1 MSWKKLEIPDKQ
13 ILSMTSEFQFNCR
26 WKLTLMTG
34 FLKTGNCKWY
44 IMVFFWTNLV
54 WRVFWYPFCVPYI
67 KFSIFGIL
75 ISAVG
80 SDPPLATL
88 IPEDQWFIMIKYKFY
103 QKIGNVKLCN
113 FFLFSVFLSAL
124 WETNSIDQHLFLYT
138 ICRSYK
144 NTQNIKKLEVEKCG
158 IFFYLRISDF
168 LW

>member
-88 IPEDQWFIMIKYKFY
+88 IPEDQWFIMIKYRFY
-103 QKIGNVKLCN
+103 QKIENVKICN
-113 FFLFSVFLSAL
+113 FFLFEKMWFFLRKYRFSRYRYVISV
-124 WETNSIDQHLFLYT
+124 
-138 ICRSYK
+138 R
-144 NTQNIKKLEVEKCG
+144 KLK
-158 IFFYLRISDF
+158 IRIRRRK
-168 LW
+168 LHIQC